1 MNALQ
6 RGRNDFLPALDLE
19 LKAVLAVDPL
29 SLHLHLNRVGLRKV
43 IAHRDETDQ
52 VVGETVGASGILRN
66 HDVRR
71 FHAEN
76 AILACLIVEQLLIK
90 GRYNPHCFHLRRLR
104 LMPHL
109 PCSA

>member
-29 SLHLHLNRVGLRKV
+29 SLHLHLDRVGLRKV

-52 VVGETVGASGILRN
+52 MVGETVGAPGVLRN

-71 FHAEN
+71 LHTEN